1 MGRYERRKE
10 LRDTGNKENITV
22 KERKGKWNYRKEG
35 RGEKEIR
42 WRKKKNQERKMRVT
56 REGKKCEPRS
66 SLVGSVPIVAGNE
79 GVIK

>member
-1 MGRYERRKE
+1 MKRRGDKIKGRLGRYERRKE

-42 WRKKKNQERKMRVT
+42 
-56 REGKKCEPRS
+56 
-66 SLVGSVPIVAGNE
+66 
-79 GVIK
+79 